1 MKARDDAMQP
11 ASAQTPASGL
21 PDVALAARI
30 VQGDRDAFTV
40 LMRRHNRTLYRAARG
55 ILRNDA
61 DAEDAVQ
68 DAWLHAYTAIGDF
81 RGDAKLSTWLTRIAV
96 NAALQRLRKRKR
108 TAEIIHMDGDAD
120 MDLPAVD
127 GTPPAMAPDRPDL
140 AAMRSETRRLLE
152 QAVDLLPEAF
162 RIVFVLRAVE
172 EMSVEETAVVLGVPE
187 ATVRSRFFRARGQ
200 LRESLAR
207 EIDLAVEHAYG
218 FAGARCDRIVARV
231 LARLDDL
238 PVARGVARPGDPPQE
253 N

>member
-1 MKARDDAMQP
+1 MHP
-11 ASAQTPASGL
+11 ASASSPAPDL
-21 PDVALAARI
+21 PDSALAARI
-30 VQGDRDAFTV
+30 AGGDRDAFAV

-55 ILRNDA
+55 ILRHDA

-68 DAWLHAYTAIGDF
+68 DAWLDAYAAMGDF

-96 NAALQRLRKRKR
+96 NAALQRLRRRRR
-108 TAEIIHMDGDAD
+108 TAEIIRLEGDLD
-120 MDLPAVD
+120 MDTPAGD
-127 GTPPAMAPDRPDL
+127 GTVPAIDPDRPDL
-140 AAMRSETRRLLE
+140 AAGRAETRRLLE
-152 QAVDLLPEAF
+152 KAVDALPDAF

-172 EMSVEETAVVLGVPE
+172 EMSVEETSAALGVPE

-231 LARLDDL
+231 LGRLDDRT
-238 PVARGVARPGDPPQE
+238 VARDAVNPGDPSQE